1 RSFGFNYIVHCVF
14 PPRKKPL
21 MMNFGVDSHI
31 RKESTDTAKHAI
43 DFCRKIDAPL
53 YSMHTGYLC
62 PIDEIGNQLG
72 PLISQKRA
80 VENITFSL
88 REVCDFARSYGIKVA
103 IENSTARA
111 RHLLFFSPAQYGQL
125 LRNVGSKNLGLM
137 IDLGHLK
144 ASSVAHKFDPAA
156 YFREVQHMVF
166 ALHVHEYR
174 KGKDHL
180 GLSSPD
186 ILKRFGVSQLCK
198 NPYITLESN
207 GLDTPSLEKSIR
219 VLKQAEGQLKSQAK
233 STAGEKFNSLSCC

>member
-1 RSFGFNYIVHCVF
+1 
-14 PPRKKPL
+14 
-21 MMNFGVDSHI
+21 
-31 RKESTDTAKHAI
+31 
-43 DFCRKIDAPL
+43 
-53 YSMHTGYLC
+53 MHTGYLC
-62 PIDEIGNQLG
+62 PIDEIGNPLG
-72 PLISQKRA
+72 PRISKKRA
-80 VENITFSL
+80 MENITFSL

-111 RHLLFFSPAQYGQL
+111 RHLLFSCTVQPIAQKCW
-125 LRNVGSKNLGLM
+125 KNLGLM
-137 IDLGHLK
+137 IDLAHLK

-156 YFREVQHMVF
+156 YFKEVQHMVF

-180 GLSSPD
+180 AISSPD

-207 GLDTPSLEKSIR
+207 GLDTPSLERSIS

-233 STAGEKFNSLSCC
+233 SKVGEKFN